1 MIRFWNKRLKMGG
14 QRGFTLI
21 ELMIVVAIIG
31 ILAAIAIPLYA
42 NVQAR
47 ARIAKAQADARS
59 IASAISIYSAHMGT
73 IPGAQSQLE
82 RQSTRPNSSHAR
94 TSHAGMPLP
103 PGTAAGW
110 PANYVIALDSVVGT
124 FQISAVGDNTT
135 ENQTY
140 PHNPRP
146 PRLCRLR
153 PSSKRVGP
161 RPQDSIAQ
169 PPGAGPPPH
178 YDRHNA

>member
-1 MIRFWNKRLKMGG
+1 MGG

-42 NVQAR
+42 NVQRR

-73 IPGAQSQLE
+73 IPGAQSQLTIQIANAQNE
-82 RQSTRPNSSHAR
+82 TAGPFLAR
-94 TSHAGMPLP
+94 MPLP

-124 FQISAVGDNTT
+124 FQISAVGDSATVVV
-135 ENQTY
+135 
-140 PHNPRP
+140 P
-146 PRLCRLR
+146 
-153 PSSKRVGP
+153 
-161 RPQDSIAQ
+161 
-169 PPGAGPPPH
+169 
-178 YDRHNA
+178 